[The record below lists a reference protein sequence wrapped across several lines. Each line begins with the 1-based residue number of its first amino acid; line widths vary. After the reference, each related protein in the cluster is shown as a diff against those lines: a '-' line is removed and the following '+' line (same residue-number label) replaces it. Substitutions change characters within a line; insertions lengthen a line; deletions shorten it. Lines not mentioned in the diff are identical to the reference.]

1 LLVASAPRYDGYL
14 GNRRRRRALMQ
25 RVNLFETFMPLHR
38 FAERW
43 GKRGEN

>member
-1 LLVASAPRYDGYL
+1 
-14 GNRRRRRALMQ
+14 MQ

-43 GKRGEN
+43 GKRGETKPPPP